1 MKLGDI
7 LDLMS
12 CQEGYELFDK
22 VEEILNNLGI
32 SVYDE
37 HGKMKDLYALCC
49 DVAEVMNKEK

>member
-1 MKLGDI
+1 MKVKELVG
-7 LDLMS
+7 LLS
-12 CQEGYELFDK
+12 CTEGYELFDK

-37 HGKMKDLYALCC
+37 NGKMKDLYALCC